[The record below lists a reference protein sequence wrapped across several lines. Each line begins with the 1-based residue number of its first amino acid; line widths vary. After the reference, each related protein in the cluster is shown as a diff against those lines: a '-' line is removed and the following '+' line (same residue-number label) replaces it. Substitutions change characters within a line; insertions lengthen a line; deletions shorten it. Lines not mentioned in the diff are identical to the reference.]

1 MDEEKGAADD
11 TSKVEGSECKED
23 EIKDATKNVM
33 KVEGTCIAPCA
44 RTIIHRLRV

>member
-11 TSKVEGSECKED
+11 TSKVEGSECK
-23 EIKDATKNVM
+23 KDATKNVM